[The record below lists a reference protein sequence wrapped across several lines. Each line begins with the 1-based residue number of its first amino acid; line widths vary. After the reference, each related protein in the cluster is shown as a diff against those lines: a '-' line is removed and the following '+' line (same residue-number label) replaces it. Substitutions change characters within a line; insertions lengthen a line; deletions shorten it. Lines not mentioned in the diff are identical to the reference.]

1 MSRLLAPQSSLLN
14 LALLFALAAAGL
26 FVWQS
31 WLLAQ
36 LFSGW
41 LVAWQQGGLG
51 DAQAQLLTA
60 LLPWLALCLIGRPL
74 LQYGREQASQL
85 ASLRARSD
93 LRRMLLQRLAALGPA
108 RA

>member
-1 MSRLLAPQSSLLN
+1 MTRLLAPQASLLN

-26 FVWQS
+26 FVWQC

-60 LLPWLALCLIGRPL
+60 LLPWLEPRLTVTRQTVGYFRLEGKPVDFEVGRWPS
-74 LQYGREQASQL
+74 R
-85 ASLRARSD
+85 
-93 LRRMLLQRLAALGPA
+93 
-108 RA
+108 

>member
-1 MSRLLAPQSSLLN
+1 MAMSVKKIKSTEIDSPTASGWLTRLLAPQASLLN

-26 FVWQS
+26 FVWQC

-51 DAQAQLLTA
+51 QQETEIQLL
-60 LLPWLALCLIGRPL
+60 
-74 LQYGREQASQL
+74 
-85 ASLRARSD
+85 D
-93 LRRMLLQRLAALGPA
+93 
-108 RA
+108 